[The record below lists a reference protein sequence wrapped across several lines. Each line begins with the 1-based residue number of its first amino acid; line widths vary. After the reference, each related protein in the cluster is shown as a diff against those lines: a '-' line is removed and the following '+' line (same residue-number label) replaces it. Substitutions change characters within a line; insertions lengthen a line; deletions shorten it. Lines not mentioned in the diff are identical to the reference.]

1 MPKFALQNS
10 QRNNMKKIELE
21 GKTIL
26 VTGAAGFI
34 GSNLVKRLLKDF
46 KSATIIGI
54 DNMND
59 YYDVSL
65 KEHRLSNIGDGSF
78 LFDGRPSNKKEPSL
92 VFEKG
97 DIADKETI
105 DRIFEEYKPQV
116 VVNLAAQA
124 GVRYSIEN
132 PDAYIQSNIIGF
144 YNILEA
150 CRRFGVEHL
159 VYASSSSVYGGNKK
173 VPFSTDD
180 RVDNPVSLY
189 AATKKS
195 NELFAHCYSKLYN
208 IPSTGLRFFTV
219 YGPAGRP
226 DMAYFGFTNK
236 LIKGETIQI
245 FNYGHC
251 RRDFTYVDDIVEG
264 IVRVM
269 QGAPERKQGEDGL
282 PVPPYAVY
290 NIGGGQPENLLDFVQ
305 ILQEELV
312 RAGVL
317 PKDFDFE
324 AHKQLVPMQP
334 GDVPTTYADASAL
347 ERDFG
352 FTPKITL
359 REGLRKFAEW
369 YKQYY
374 F

>member
-1 MPKFALQNS
+1 MQQIDL
-10 QRNNMKKIELE
+10 NN
-21 GKTIL
+21 KTIL

-34 GSNLVKRLLKDF
+34 GSNLVKRLFKDL
-46 KSATIIGI
+46 SGATIVNI

-65 KEHRLSNIGDGSF
+65 KESRL
-78 LFDGRPSNKKEPSL
+78 KELSDIRHQTSDSKYHF
-92 VFEKG
+92 VKG
-97 DIADKETI
+97 DIADKPLI
-105 DRIFEEYKPQV
+105 DKLFDQYHFDV

-124 GVRYSIEN
+124 GVRYSITN
-132 PDAYIQSNIIGF
+132 PDAYIQSNLIGF

-150 CRRFGVEHL
+150 CRNHPVEHL

-195 NELFAHCYSKLYN
+195 NELMAHCYSKLYD

-236 LIKGETIQI
+236 LLKGDTIQI
-245 FNYGHC
+245 YNYGNC

-269 QGAPERKQGEDGL
+269 QGAPERKKGDDGL
-282 PVPPYAVY
+282 PIPPYAVY
-290 NIGGGQPENLLDFVQ
+290 NIGGGQPENLLDFVT

-317 PKDFDFE
+317 PQDFDFE

-334 GDVPTTYADASAL
+334 GDVPTTYADATAL
-347 ERDFG
+347 ERDYG

-359 REGLRKFAEW
+359 REGLRHFAEW
-369 YKQYY
+369 YAQFYKK
-374 F
+374 

>member
-1 MPKFALQNS
+1 MEKIDL
-10 QRNNMKKIELE
+10 NN
-21 GKTIL
+21 KTIL
-26 VTGAAGFI
+26 VTGSAGFI
-34 GSNLVKRLLKDF
+34 GSNLVKRLLKEL
-46 KSATIIGI
+46 KGATIVGV
-54 DNMND
+54 DNMNN
-59 YYDVSL
+59 YYDVAL
-65 KEHRLSNIGDGSF
+65 KESRLSVIQDEAKKSLCEYCFIKADISDKAAIDGF
-78 LFDGRPSNKKEPSL
+78 
-92 VFEKG
+92 FEQYNY
-97 DIADKETI
+97 D
-105 DRIFEEYKPQV
+105 V

-124 GVRYSIEN
+124 GVRYSITN
-132 PDAYIQSNIIGF
+132 PDAYIQSNLIGF

-150 CRRFGVEHL
+150 CRHNQVSHL

-195 NELFAHCYSKLYN
+195 NELMAHCYSKLYN

-236 LIKGETIQI
+236 LLKGETIQI
-245 FNYGHC
+245 YNYGNC

-264 IVRVM
+264 VFRVM
-269 QGAPERKQGEDGL
+269 QGAPSKQVGEDGL

-290 NIGGGQPENLLDFVQ
+290 NIGGGQPEKLLDFVN

-317 PKDFDFE
+317 PEDFDFE
-324 AHKQLVPMQP
+324 AHKQLVAMQP
-334 GDVPTTYADASAL
+334 GDVPTTYADATAL
-347 ERDFG
+347 ERDYG

-359 REGLRKFAEW
+359 REGLSKFAEW
-369 YKQYY
+369 YKKFYNSSIG
-374 F
+374 